1 MTPHLSVPS
10 TSHQCSAAR
19 STTSPAVASYAP
31 TSSSTEPNPPTRG
44 SAPNRQAR
52 TQSHPRSS
60 SGSPRW
66 ASSQSST
73 ARRPSGPTTRLPLR
87 KSPWTSVSRP
97 PTAAGRWRSSQRKPS
112 SNAGCG
118 SPVASRVARSWASWS
133 PPERPGTASSGMR
146 WMRASASPHW
156 AARRGRA
163 AENSSSRRILRAI
176 VSPGTRST
184 TIHAAPNPAPAG
196 SPGPAPSMAS
206 DPRGPCRHHSGH
218 GHALGRRGPQQR
230 GLGGHA
236 RGPRAAGPRPLQDQR
251 PAAGVERPRLAG
263 RAARQPAQ
271 PRDRAGVR
279 AERAGQRACQVCG
292 RPAPRRL
299 RHSIGTSGRPSS
311 SSWCRY
317 SLMPYPVRPS

>member
-133 PPERPGTASSGMR
+133 PPARPGTASSGMR

-156 AARRGRA
+156 AASRGRA

-206 DPRGPCRHHSGH
+206 D
-218 GHALGRRGPQQR
+218 
-230 GLGGHA
+230 
-236 RGPRAAGPRPLQDQR
+236 RAAPVATTPGTGTPSAAAARSSAASVAMPAVAGPP
-251 PAAGVERPRLAG
+251 G
-263 RAARQPAQ
+263 RARC
-271 PRDRAGVR
+271 RIS
-279 AERAGQRACQVCG
+279 G
-292 RPAPRRL
+292 RPPASNAHVSRDAPPDSRRSPVIAPASVPSAPASALARSAADAAPRRL

-317 SLMPYPVRPS
+317 SLMP